1 MSTPDHPGDS
11 NTPDDRVPDDLT
23 DRTAPDPAALSSTD
37 APAHNPHDTF
47 VKRVFTSPEAAGVEL
62 RFLLPPVLVEHLDW
76 STLRVVPNSFVN
88 PRLAEHESDIL
99 YAIDLAA
106 TGRPV
111 FVYVLLEHQSTLD
124 RMMAWRFFQ
133 YLHCIWER
141 WQKDQSTPLTAL
153 PLIVPL
159 SMYQGPDGWTA
170 PRRLS
175 ELFDLPPELAA
186 SLTFPVDLVFDID
199 DLRRAVLADVLAPE
213 AIVVYVET
221 TRMLL
226 LVARAPVPFEPT
238 LEERLAALG
247 SQFDIIG
254 RELGKDAVVTLF
266 RYVTSVF
273 PPSSPARDR
282 ILELI
287 SPEQRTM
294 YLSVYDEMKAEGH
307 ADGRIAGK
315 SEGKIEG
322 KIEALFKL
330 LAHRNL
336 VLDEPLRARV
346 LACTNESQL
355 ERWFDRALT
364 AATVAEVFA
373 EP

>member
-1 MSTPDHPGDS
+1 MSTPDDS
-11 NTPDDRVPDDLT
+11 DPPDIPDDSDTPT
-23 DRTAPDPAALSSTD
+23 PPPDPAALSSTD

-76 STLRVVPNSFVN
+76 STLRVAPNSFVN
-88 PRLAEHESDIL
+88 PRLAEHETDIL

-106 TGRPV
+106 TGRTV

-124 RMMAWRFFQ
+124 RMMAWRFYH

-159 SMYQGPDGWTA
+159 LMYQGPNGWTA

-175 ELFDLPPELAA
+175 ELFDLPPALAA

-199 DLRRAVLADVLAPE
+199 DLREAVLSDVLVRDA
-213 AIVVYVET
+213 AIVAYVEAA
-221 TRMLL
+221 RVLL
-226 LVARAPVPFEPT
+226 LVSRAPVPVEPT
-238 LEERLAALG
+238 LEERIAALE
-247 SQFDIIG
+247 SQFATIG
-254 RELGKDAVVTLF
+254 RGLGNAALDTLL
-266 RYVTSVF
+266 RYVTSVL
-273 PPSSPARDR
+273 PPGSPLRDR
-282 ILELI
+282 ILGLI

-294 YLSVYDEMKAEGH
+294 YLNVYDEMKAEGH
-307 ADGRIAGK
+307 ADGRI
-315 SEGKIEG
+315 EGKIEG
-322 KIEALFKL
+322 KIEALFMF

-346 LACTNESQL
+346 RACTDEAQVG
-355 ERWFDRALT
+355 RWLARALGAT
-364 AATVAEVFA
+364 TVAEIFA